1 MKNMGRKLMG
11 ETGRSSST
19 LNGVR
24 KASSKRAGSFYRI
37 AKLSL
42 QTESH
47 FRKIKAPRY
56 KHYSGKKKAKNV
68 KLLNLKDDKIRIIAD
83 IS

>member
-19 LNGVR
+19 SNGVR
-24 KASSKRAGSFYRI
+24 KASSKRAGSFCRI

-47 FRKIKAPRY
+47 SRKIKAPRY

-68 KLLNLKDDKIRIIAD
+68 KLLNLKDDKIRTIAD

>member
-1 MKNMGRKLMG
+1 MKHMGRKLMG

-37 AKLSL
+37 EKLSL

-56 KHYSGKKKAKNV
+56 KHYSGKKKAK
-68 KLLNLKDDKIRIIAD
+68 KCKAPEFKR
-83 IS
+83 